1 MCLYNILELHPTLKN
16 HWHNVLKNHPFTLLS
31 LINHSILKCKSSKW
45 ISKYDFWTLEIT
57 VWKHNITDSQFLYW
71 PNADNLYQR
80 INTDTSQLPK
90 QQMIQL
96 SMNGPNTNWKVFE
109 KFSTA
114 INPIKSLIVRA
125 SLCLSPD
132 HILNRK
138 FSVLTFEQL
147 VDKIFRLKYISSI
160 EADAAKL
167 EFPSF
172 IHVQKSC
179 EKFGK
184 FNKFNDSLD
193 LFLGEFILPKKDE
206 FKNF

>member
-1 MCLYNILELHPTLKN
+1 
-16 HWHNVLKNHPFTLLS
+16 
-31 LINHSILKCKSSKW
+31 
-45 ISKYDFWTLEIT
+45 
-57 VWKHNITDSQFLYW
+57 
-71 PNADNLYQR
+71 
-80 INTDTSQLPK
+80 
-90 QQMIQL
+90 
-96 SMNGPNTNWKVFE
+96 MNGPNTNWKVFE

-125 SLCLSPD
+125 SLRLSPD

-193 LFLGEFILPKKDE
+193 LFLG
-206 FKNF
+206 